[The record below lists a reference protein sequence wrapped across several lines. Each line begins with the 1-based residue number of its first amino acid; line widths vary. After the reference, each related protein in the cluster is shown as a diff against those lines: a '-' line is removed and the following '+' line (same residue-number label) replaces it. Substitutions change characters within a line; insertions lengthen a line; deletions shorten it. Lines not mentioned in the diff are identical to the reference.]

1 MNNFFIFAV
10 TILRLTRKNNI
21 LNLMPLQKFYIVAFL
36 FASFLAQAQQ
46 SFHNFGNVQI
56 HDQGQVGFH
65 MDLEN
70 DGTFDQNAG
79 FTGFYNQNSLTV
91 SGTNR
96 PVFNDVEIDVQ
107 DDLFL
112 EVAMGVSNFQEF
124 TNGRVITPRDQ
135 RDVSLDYLDDAPYL
149 GENNDRYVDGYASI
163 TGELDFTF
171 PIGDDFRLRP
181 ARIESFAATN
191 TAKAAYYFE
200 NPNFPNFFSESFDTN
215 EFGDLLFGISI
226 FEFWDVDGDQETRV
240 TLTWDA
246 NSNIPTLVED
256 LEDLRVVGWEP
267 NLRQWVNL
275 GNAGFIGDLDN
286 GEITSEIIVP
296 DNYTVLTFGTSS
308 VILDGDL
315 EIFTAV
321 SPNGDGFNDTF
332 VIQGLAQFP
341 DNELFIYN
349 RWGVLVYNKKGYHE
363 VQQTAE
369 AFNGISQGRATI
381 AKGEELPV
389 GTYYYVLNVEGIKD
403 RAGYL
408 YLNR

>member
-1 MNNFFIFAV
+1 
-10 TILRLTRKNNI
+10 
-21 LNLMPLQKFYIVAFL
+21 
-36 FASFLAQAQQ
+36 
-46 SFHNFGNVQI
+46 
-56 HDQGQVGFH
+56 

-70 DGTFDQNAG
+70 DGAFDQNSG

-96 PVFNDVEIDVQ
+96 PEFNDVEIDVQ

-112 EVAMGVSNFQEF
+112 EVAVGVTNFQEF

-135 RDVSLDYLDDAPYL
+135 KDVSLDYLNDAPYL

-191 TAKAAYYFE
+191 TARAAYYFE

-256 LEDLRVVGWEP
+256 LEDLRVVGWDP

-275 GNAGFIGDLDN
+275 GNTGFTGDLDN
-286 GEITSEIIVP
+286 GEIISEIILP

-308 VILDGDL
+308 VVLDGDL

-349 RWGVLVYNKKGYHE
+349 RWGVLVYKKKEYHE

-389 GTYYYVLNVEGIKD
+389 GTYYYVLNVKGIKD